1 MSNIPKKLGKYEIVR
16 EIGRGNM
23 GSVYL
28 ANDNFNHREVAVKV
42 AHPRFFKDAH
52 NAERNRKMLFNE
64 ASASSFIDHP
74 NIVHIY
80 DADVENDMFYLVMEY
95 VANARTL
102 AEFARPDKLLPINF
116 VIELIYKI
124 SKALDHAHRRGV
136 THRDIKPSNLLLTK
150 DKDVKVTDYGIAL
163 INREDYSQTQ
173 VDGVVIGTPA
183 YMSPEQIS
191 TNTVTYATDVFSL
204 GIVAYQLI
212 TGVNPFHGDNFQAI
226 YKRINYE
233 QQKPLSEYRSDLPEG
248 IDIVVKKMLRKEVD
262 QRYRTALD
270 VAADLSVVVDV
281 LTPTKGETGLQER
294 FEIARGLAFFKEF
307 EDAEIWEFLRSF
319 EWKNVPRGTT
329 IIKENEVDDGFFVL
343 AKGVVGVTKNDMVI
357 ERIQEG
363 NCFGEMGYVSGAK
376 RSASIT
382 ADSDV
387 SMIRVNA
394 QLIERASTE
403 CQNRFLKVFVKTLT
417 GRLSE
422 TTTALVN
429 QQLV

>member
-1 MSNIPKKLGKYEIVR
+1 
-16 EIGRGNM
+16 
-23 GSVYL
+23 
-28 ANDNFNHREVAVKV
+28 
-42 AHPRFFKDAH
+42 
-52 NAERNRKMLFNE
+52 
-64 ASASSFIDHP
+64 
-74 NIVHIY
+74 
-80 DADVENDMFYLVMEY
+80 
-95 VANARTL
+95 
-102 AEFARPDKLLPINF
+102 
-116 VIELIYKI
+116 
-124 SKALDHAHRRGV
+124 
-136 THRDIKPSNLLLTK
+136 
-150 DKDVKVTDYGIAL
+150 
-163 INREDYSQTQ
+163 
-173 VDGVVIGTPA
+173 
-183 YMSPEQIS
+183 MSPEQIS

-212 TGVNPFHGDNFQAI
+212 TGINPFNADNFQAI
-226 YKRINYE
+226 YKRVNYE

-329 IIKENEVDDGFFVL
+329 IIKEN
-343 AKGVVGVTKNDMVI
+343 AVTKNDMVI

-422 TTTALVN
+422 TTAALVS
-429 QQLV
+429 QQVV

>member
-1 MSNIPKKLGKYEIVR
+1 MSRIPKKLGKYEIVK

-23 GSVYL
+23 GSVFL
-28 ANDNFNHREVAVKV
+28 ARDNFNHREVAVKV
-42 AHPRFFKDAH
+42 AHPRFFKDKR
-52 NAERNRKMLFNE
+52 NAGRNRKMLFNE

-80 DADVENDMFYLVMEY
+80 DADVEGDLFYLVMEY
-95 VANARTL
+95 VEAARTL
-102 AEFARPDKLLPINF
+102 SEFGRPNTLLPINF

-124 SKALDHAHRRGV
+124 SKALDHAHRQGV

-150 DKDVKVTDYGIAL
+150 DDDVKVTDYGIAL

-191 TNTVTYATDVFSL
+191 TNTVTYATDIFSL
-204 GIVAYQLI
+204 GVVAYQLI
-212 TGVNPFHGDNFQAI
+212 SGVNPFHGDSFQEI
-226 YKRINYE
+226 YKKINYA
-233 QQKPLSEYRSDLPEG
+233 QQAPLSQYRSDLPEG
-248 IDIVVKKMLRKEVD
+248 IEIVVKKMLRKEVD

-281 LTPTKGETGLQER
+281 LTPTSGETGLQER
-294 FEIARGLAFFKEF
+294 FEIARGLAFFKAF
-307 EDAEIWEFLRSF
+307 DDNEIWEFLRSF
-319 EWKNVPRGTT
+319 EWKTVPRGTT
-329 IIKENEVDDGFFVL
+329 IIKENEVDDGFYVI
-343 AKGVVGVTKNDMVI
+343 AKGVVAVTKNNAVI

-363 NCFGEMGYVSGAK
+363 NCFGEMGYMAGAK
-376 RSASIT
+376 RSASVT
-382 ADSDV
+382 ADSEV

-403 CQNRFLKVFVKTLT
+403 CQNRFLKAFVKTLT

-422 TTTALVN
+422 TTAALSR
-429 QQLV
+429 QLV